1 MRSNLYS
8 TDYADERIV
17 DIFGEMRPIG
27 HKGKVSREIADKR
40 AKLNVSPLREL
51 YREVIMS
58 TEQSLIQ
65 IRVDAQLKEQA
76 SDVFDK
82 IGIDI
87 PTAVR
92 MFLKATL
99 RDQKLPISTNV
110 GRNGDPAKQQ
120 RETEQMMQIIND
132 LLTYEPHILSKR
144 KT

>member
-1 MRSNLYS
+1 
-8 TDYADERIV
+8 
-17 DIFGEMRPIG
+17 
-27 HKGKVSREIADKR
+27 
-40 AKLNVSPLREL
+40 
-51 YREVIMS
+51 MS

-92 MFLKATL
+92 MFLKATV

-110 GRNGDPAKQQ
+110 ASNGDLAKHQC
-120 RETEQMMQIIND
+120 ETEQMMQIIKN

>member
-51 YREVIMS
+51 YREVMIT

-65 IRVDAQLKEQA
+65 IRVDAHLKEQA
-76 SDVFDK
+76 SEVFDK

-92 MFLKATL
+92 MFLKAAV

-110 GRNGDPAKQQ
+110 ASNGDLKHQ
-120 RETEQMMQIIND
+120 RETEQMMQIIKN

>member
-1 MRSNLYS
+1 
-8 TDYADERIV
+8 
-17 DIFGEMRPIG
+17 
-27 HKGKVSREIADKR
+27 
-40 AKLNVSPLREL
+40 
-51 YREVIMS
+51 MS

-65 IRVDAQLKEQA
+65 IQVDAHLKEQA

-92 MFLKATL
+92 MFLKATV

>member
-1 MRSNLYS
+1 
-8 TDYADERIV
+8 
-17 DIFGEMRPIG
+17 
-27 HKGKVSREIADKR
+27 
-40 AKLNVSPLREL
+40 
-51 YREVIMS
+51 MS

-92 MFLKATL
+92 MFLKATV

-110 GRNGDPAKQQ
+110 ASNGDLAKHQ
-120 RETEQMMQIIND
+120 RETEQMMQIIKN
-132 LLTYEPHILSKR
+132 LLTYEPPLLSKHKDKNKR
-144 KT
+144 IKVK

>member
-1 MRSNLYS
+1 MM
-8 TDYADERIV
+8 T
-17 DIFGEMRPIG
+17 
-27 HKGKVSREIADKR
+27 
-40 AKLNVSPLREL
+40 
-51 YREVIMS
+51 

-65 IRVDAQLKEQA
+65 IRVDAHLKEQA
-76 SDVFDK
+76 SEVFDK

-92 MFLKATL
+92 MFLKATV

-110 GRNGDPAKQQ
+110 ASNGDLAKHQ
-120 RETEQMMQIIND
+120 RETEQMMQIIRN

>member
-1 MRSNLYS
+1 MM
-8 TDYADERIV
+8 T
-17 DIFGEMRPIG
+17 
-27 HKGKVSREIADKR
+27 
-40 AKLNVSPLREL
+40 
-51 YREVIMS
+51 

-65 IRVDAQLKEQA
+65 IRVDAHLKEHA
-76 SDVFDK
+76 SEAFDK

-92 MFLKATL
+92 MFLKATV

>member
-1 MRSNLYS
+1 
-8 TDYADERIV
+8 
-17 DIFGEMRPIG
+17 
-27 HKGKVSREIADKR
+27 
-40 AKLNVSPLREL
+40 
-51 YREVIMS
+51 MS

-92 MFLKATL
+92 MFLKATV